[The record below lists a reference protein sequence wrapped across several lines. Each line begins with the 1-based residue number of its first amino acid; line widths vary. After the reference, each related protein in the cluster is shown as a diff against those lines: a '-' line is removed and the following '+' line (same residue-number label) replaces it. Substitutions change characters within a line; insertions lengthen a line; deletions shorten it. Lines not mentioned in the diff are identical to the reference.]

1 MKSDIM
7 LPDCNRKFDIVFIGY
22 CIEAVM
28 SSLDD
33 YKPIMKKAFDLLN
46 PNGFLMML
54 AKIESTMYYVG
65 NTKYFVYPLLLE
77 DVKSTLKEVGFTLWH
92 GMWRLLK

>member
-7 LPDCNRKFDIVFIGY
+7 LPDCNRKFDIVFI
-22 CIEAVM
+22 M

-33 YKPIMKKAFDLLN
+33 YKPIMKKVFDLLN